1 MVTFYPP
8 DGSKVIPSLVMSPV
22 AEKLVSYTFN
32 TCSSSVAD
40 VFRILSNPKVP
51 VWGDGYGYGSCLMDY
66 VPAVGKHLDE
76 MVLMMASTRLYVMWI
91 IWFYS
96 FLIWRRITKRDRNI
110 LLHF

>member
-1 MVTFYPP
+1 M
-8 DGSKVIPSLVMSPV
+8 
-22 AEKLVSYTFN
+22 
-32 TCSSSVAD
+32 AD

-76 MVLMMASTRLYVMWI
+76 MVLILMAPTMLYVTLR

-96 FLIWRRITKRDRNI
+96 FLIWRRIMRRDRNI